1 MLWKKADGFGQ
12 EARSDG
18 NSVSSWR
25 LFETLGRRHTPCR
38 SARALSDQGGSH
50 TRSAQARQACCD
62 VSRRMRG
69 QLPVGHDGQQVE
81 ARPSLRGNQRKRR
94 DTQTCNAFEASA
106 AHTPGQG
113 SGASVGSLRR
123 KMRRRPGQL
132 GLAVRASGERVQIA
146 AVLLGGSDAHRTGPD
161 GSNHLSCQPLLF
173 SINPSTRRLHRLA
186 SGQRASSIVALEL
199 LIHYAPPGV
208 TSTSPSFD
216 PSGLGRARRNTS
228 ILMPFLN
235 AEAPCLSHAILLRC
249 KRHASPTTLSP
260 MARPW
265 VALPSLSALDFN

>member
-1 MLWKKADGFGQ
+1 MLWKKADGSGQ

-38 SARALSDQGGSH
+38 SARAPCQIRGGH
-50 TRSAQARQACCD
+50 RRSAQARQACWD

-94 DTQTCNAFEASA
+94 DRQTCNAFEASA

-146 AVLLGGSDAHRTGPD
+146 VLLGVATPTGQGPMMD
-161 GSNHLSCQPLLF
+161 QIICPV
-173 SINPSTRRLHRLA
+173 NPSCSA
-186 SGQRASSIVALEL
+186 STLRQDACITSRQASE
-199 LIHYAPPGV
+199 PPP
-208 TSTSPSFD
+208 SSP
-216 PSGLGRARRNTS
+216 
-228 ILMPFLN
+228 
-235 AEAPCLSHAILLRC
+235 
-249 KRHASPTTLSP
+249 
-260 MARPW
+260 
-265 VALPSLSALDFN
+265 